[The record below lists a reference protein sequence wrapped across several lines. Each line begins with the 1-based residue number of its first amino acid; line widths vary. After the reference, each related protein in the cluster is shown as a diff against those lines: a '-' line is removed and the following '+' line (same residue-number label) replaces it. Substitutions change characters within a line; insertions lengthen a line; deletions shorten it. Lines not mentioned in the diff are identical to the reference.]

1 MLCLVDPRNRD
12 TSAHHVEFINAAWR
26 LAKTPI
32 CGQRLIEQLDQQGT
46 VYAGVA
52 NQYDRVVDML
62 IENEPKRVRG
72 SGNHILQRLP
82 VREPDQM
89 RGGEPCSEE
98 LWIRFLDFLVAP
110 ELPCA
115 IIDIVE
121 MVDGL

>member
-72 SGNHILQRLP
+72 SGNYILQRLP
-82 VREPDQM
+82 RSGTGPDEGWRTMQ
-89 RGGEPCSEE
+89 RRVVD
-98 LWIRFLDFLVAP
+98 RFSRFP
-110 ELPCA
+110 RSS
-115 IIDIVE
+115 
-121 MVDGL
+121 